1 MTDPTRP
8 IADPTDPTF
17 LEGDDVLRP
26 PPADDVEGH
35 VRVGRCPDGAHRSS
49 WQTANLH
56 LPPFTRTSGPR
67 PKARSASE
75 GR

>member
-17 LEGDDVLRP
+17 LDGD
-26 PPADDVEGH
+26 

-49 WQTANLH
+49 WQTANLD
-56 LPPFTRTSGPR
+56 LPPFTRTLSPR
-67 PKARSASE
+67 PKALSASE